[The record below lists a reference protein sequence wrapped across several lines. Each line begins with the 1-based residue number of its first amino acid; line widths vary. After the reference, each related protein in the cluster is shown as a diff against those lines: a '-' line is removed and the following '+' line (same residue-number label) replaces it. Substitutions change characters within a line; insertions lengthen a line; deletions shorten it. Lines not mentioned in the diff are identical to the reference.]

1 MIFHLEHHIIFSV
14 SKTERPLVLLYHR
27 HIKSSCLSRS
37 FLTAEN
43 ISQQAEEL
51 DRNRTDLIEAR
62 TSHWLKTVK
71 LRRAVSRDKLPDHTA
86 GTLKAGKQPPLAKN
100 TAEEN
105 KASFQWRQGEGI
117 WGPFQ
122 LEDFLIL
129 GCHWVKTMRCPGIN
143 QLQGASFTAW

>member
-1 MIFHLEHHIIFSV
+1 MIFYLEHHIIFPV
-14 SKTERPLVLLYHR
+14 SKTERSPILLHHH

-43 ISQQAEEL
+43 ISQKAGEKQNWL
-51 DRNRTDLIEAR
+51 DISQDFSLAQNCQTQ
-62 TSHWLKTVK
+62 
-71 LRRAVSRDKLPDHTA
+71 RAVSRDKLPDHTA
-86 GTLKAGKQPPLAKN
+86 GTLKAEEQPPLAKN

-105 KASFQWRQGEGI
+105 KASFQWRQREGI

-143 QLQGASFTAW
+143 QLQGASFTAC